1 MPSALITVATPAQ
14 ATEPSDRPFT
24 LQLRG
29 PFSADVRT
37 GLSPFPRSLCR
48 LIDAY
53 SSSSQLLA
61 SHIVV

>member
-1 MPSALITVATPAQ
+1 MPSTLITVVTPAQ

-29 PFSADVRT
+29 PFNVDVRT
-37 GLSPFPRSLCR
+37 GLSPYPRSLCR

-53 SSSSQLLA
+53 SPSSQLLA
-61 SHIVV
+61 S

>member
-1 MPSALITVATPAQ
+1 MPSTLITVATPAQ
-14 ATEPSDRPFT
+14 ATRLTSRPFA

-29 PFSADVRT
+29 PFDVHVRT

-61 SHIVV
+61 TYIVD